1 VNASTIRSFFVDSAE
16 PRPYHPNRE
25 RFLHSVGVL
34 RMHSV
39 LIVDDDP
46 QMRDI
51 LASSVDAAG
60 FDVRT
65 ASSAEEA
72 LAVMGRRTA
81 DILLSDVHMPGQ
93 NGVWLASR
101 IREQYPSTAIIMAT
115 SGREADIA
123 VASLKNDVVDYLL
136 KPFDGARLREA
147 LALARDWHRDCAGAE
162 NLHVALQDRLR
173 TRRTTVAGAVAQAQA
188 SPREA
193 IDGLIA
199 MLQLQDRDG
208 RGHATRVARL
218 AMAIADE
225 LDLDDDAAADLEHG
239 ALLHDIGKLDM
250 PAAILSKPAPLTAA
264 EWDVMRTHP
273 QVGYDLVSRL
283 PGLSGAAEI
292 VLSHHEAFD
301 GSGYP
306 RGLKGDEIPLAARI
320 LTVADS
326 YDSMTH
332 PHTQRPA
339 MAPTL
344 AIREIERCQG
354 SQFDPVIAAAL
365 GAVMTHAAE
374 EKIPA

>member
-1 VNASTIRSFFVDSAE
+1 
-16 PRPYHPNRE
+16 
-25 RFLHSVGVL
+25 
-34 RMHSV
+34 MHSV

-46 QMRDI
+46 QLREI
-51 LASSVDAAG
+51 LAGSVGAAG
-60 FDVRT
+60 FEVRT

-72 LAVMGRRTA
+72 LAVMGRRPA

-101 IREQYPSTAIIMAT
+101 IRDQYPSTAIIMAT

-147 LALARDWHRDCAGAE
+147 LALARDWHRDCAGAQT
-162 NLHVALQDRLR
+162 LHLALQDRLR
-173 TRRTTVAGAVAQAQA
+173 TRRASVAGAVAQAQA

-250 PAAILSKPAPLTAA
+250 PAAILSKPAPLTTA
-264 EWDVMRTHP
+264 EWEVMRTHP

-283 PGLSGAAEI
+283 PGLANAAEI

-306 RGLKGDEIPLAARI
+306 RGLKGEEIRLAARI

-354 SQFDPVIAAAL
+354 SQFDPVVAAAL
-365 GAVMTHAAE
+365 GAVMAHAAE